1 MQVTPQSMTVGK
13 STGAVCPGILKPGKL
28 SKVMSATTPFLIFG
42 IGEIAGDPVE
52 PELMGKQLFF
62 VTLVFRK

>member
-1 MQVTPQSMTVGK
+1 MQVCPQSMTVGK

-52 PELMGKQLFF
+52 PELMEKPCIFTFALP
-62 VTLVFRK
+62 